1 MEILGR
7 TSDRGLAMSPIGV
20 VALLVPAMLTPSLR
34 TRRR

>member
-1 MEILGR
+1 
-7 TSDRGLAMSPIGV
+7 MSPIGV